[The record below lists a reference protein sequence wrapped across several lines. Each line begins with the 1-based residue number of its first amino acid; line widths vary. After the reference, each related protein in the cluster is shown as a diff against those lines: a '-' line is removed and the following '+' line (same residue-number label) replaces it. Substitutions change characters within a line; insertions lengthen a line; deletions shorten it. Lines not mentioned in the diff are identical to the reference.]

1 MRNSSFH
8 TIIKK
13 LLDLIFPPSDQERRF
28 RKLSS
33 TELRSISTDRHSDKH
48 FIRAIC
54 DYRDETVREVV
65 YGLKFDGSMAAA
77 DIIAQCIHAE
87 ILAICQQRR
96 IFDNQLVITSVPMS
110 PGQRRKRGFNQS
122 HRICKQ
128 IIETD
133 SADIFCYRTL
143 LKKVRT
149 TADQTE
155 LTKDERRKNVRGVF
169 EATVKS
175 TNTQTIF
182 VIDDV
187 TTTGATLTETRRAL
201 RKVTDADII
210 GIAFAH

>member
-1 MRNSSFH
+1 
-8 TIIKK
+8 
-13 LLDLIFPPSDQERRF
+13 
-28 RKLSS
+28 
-33 TELRSISTDRHSDKH
+33 
-48 FIRAIC
+48 
-54 DYRDETVREVV
+54 
-65 YGLKFDGSMAAA
+65 
-77 DIIAQCIHAE
+77 
-87 ILAICQQRR
+87 
-96 IFDNQLVITSVPMS
+96 
-110 PGQRRKRGFNQS
+110 
-122 HRICKQ
+122 
-128 IIETD
+128 
-133 SADIFCYRTL
+133 L
-143 LKKVRT
+143 LKKVQT